1 MKKLLIVSTI
11 IAIMCVCLVG
21 CIDND
26 KPVEITATAKTV
38 QSIGEVK
45 ASDYNDG
52 YHTNDYFIAV
62 LLTTENV
69 EAISLLNEETNTYN
83 FMLLMSDGDELMEA
97 IKPID
102 TLFGTKD
109 NEYALVFHSNYTL
122 EEYDFAL
129 SINVGGK
136 HEVVKLG
143 AEK

>member
-1 MKKLLIVSTI
+1 MKKLLIVAI

-21 CIDND
+21 CIDDD
-26 KPVEITATAKTV
+26 KPVEITATATTV

>member
-1 MKKLLIVSTI
+1 MRKLLIVSTI
-11 IAIMCVCLVG
+11 IAIMCVCFVG

-26 KPVEITATAKTV
+26 KPVEITATATTV